1 MRTIFINVMILF
13 LLTACGSATPQ
24 VTVTSEVTITLT
36 PTATLT
42 VTPTPTVQPFP
53 PEFTQLGLDAT
64 NYQINGDKITSKDGT
79 TTVMVKNEKGEWM
92 AYVTLPT
99 EIVDSVTA
107 QLGEGFTVSGDK
119 ITQNDVEIPDLTI
132 VLAEDGKTYTFLGV
146 PYDFEANGVTYKMP
160 FGETYK
166 PEDMTVNAKGQLCI
180 PARCLE
186 NGAWVRAKVI
196 APDGITETEYPAY
209 SKMEVMVM
217 WLAET
222 LKIENP
228 NWQERNSPERV
239 TSFGRGMTNMGTRN
253 NSPLIYVNGV
263 KYCNYSA

>member
-1 MRTIFINVMILF
+1 MILF

-53 PEFTQLGLDAT
+53 PEFTKLGLDAA

-79 TTVMVKNEKGEWM
+79 TTVMVKNEKGEWV

-132 VLAEDGKTYTFLGV
+132 VPAEDGKTYTFLGV
-146 PYDFEANGVTYKMP
+146 PYDFEANGVKYTMP

-166 PEDMTVNAKGQLCI
+166 PEDITINAKGQLCI

-186 NGAWVRAKVI
+186 NGVWVREVI
-196 APDGITETEYPAY
+196 KYDEAWERTRLADATRGLEAEIPKYTREEFMAAVL
-209 SKMEVMVM
+209 SENA
-217 WLAET
+217 WLKAT
-222 LKIENP
+222 DQMGDDSAARLSDNTIDLQKK
-228 NWQERNSPERV
+228 NWKKWRSWAGQNGGNV
-239 TSFGRGMTNMGTRN
+239 TS
-253 NSPLIYVNGV
+253 
-263 KYCNYSA
+263 